1 MGDEVEPGQ
10 ALLRGLD
17 EVDPLA
23 ADVDGVAA
31 HLGDRLGGTGEQVGA
46 VADHVPGP
54 VVATGLL
61 IGEEGDDEV
70 ASRTHPLGQHGPD
83 GGDDHRVHVLHVH
96 GPAPP
101 QQTVLDHACEGI
113 DAPVLGRGRDH
124 IRVAVDDQGRSL
136 RIRALDPGDE
146 VGSTGRGLDDLGVQV
161 DLGEP
166 GGDELSG
173 RQFRVRPIPSPVLS
187 VDADELAAQ
196 FRDLRLGGAE
206 IRHWRLPSVVVD
218 HSSRL
223 SPE

>member
-1 MGDEVEPGQ
+1 
-10 ALLRGLD
+10 
-17 EVDPLA
+17 
-23 ADVDGVAA
+23 
-31 HLGDRLGGTGEQVGA
+31 
-46 VADHVPGP
+46 
-54 VVATGLL
+54 
-61 IGEEGDDEV
+61 GEEGDDEV

-83 GGDDHRVHVLHVH
+83 RGDDHRVHVLHVH

-136 RIRALDPGDE
+136 RLRALAPRAAG
-146 VGSTGRGLDDLGVQV
+146 GSTGRVLDAIGVRV
-161 DLGEP
+161 VLGEP

-173 RQFRVRPIPSPVLS
+173 RQFRVRPMPSPVLS

-223 SPE
+223 SPERYGPPYTTGRGGQLMRADTKTATGWKSKRRSRLYTKGGVEPHDRGV